1 MKERARAKRFAK
13 YYNQCK
19 LPKWVTVLGIVLLAF
34 GIVAAGVTAIF
45 HDKYSSIFGAW
56 ESALTN
62 VWFIAFIA
70 MVGVG
75 ALISLGYPLLTL
87 IGAWIWTLFAKPEPE
102 VAEEQPTKETSEI
115 KDGTASATKEESPAM
130 TQLASSAINEAR
142 LRSLLNTP
150 FMREISNGSSKTN
163 LDRFID
169 DVKTVRI
176 QHQKGAKDGINDK
189 SITSIAKILFSNK
202 YQKQRPLPS
211 FAKWN
216 TILFECLNLEAP
228 QKGNINKSKDLDEQ
242 ITKLFG
248 YLVPPKES
256 PEESPTHKG

>member
-1 MKERARAKRFAK
+1 MKSQNKTRRFAK
-13 YYNQCK
+13 LFSQY
-19 LPKWVTVLGIVLLAF
+19 LPSTMVFKCGLVLL
-34 GIVAAGVTAIF
+34 IICTVAAFVIAYY
-45 HDKYSSIFGAW
+45 HDAYSSILEMKELA
-56 ESALTN
+56 ATD
-62 VWFIAFIA
+62 VWFKLFVIL
-70 MVGVG
+70 MVLGAALLVG
-75 ALISLGYPLLTL
+75 SPLLAMIL
-87 IGAWIWTLFAKPEPE
+87 AGISMLFPSKEPE
-102 VAEEQPTKETSEI
+102 MIEEQPAKETPVI
-115 KDGTASATKEESPAM
+115 KVEAPAVEEAAPGAKQP
-130 TQLASSAINEAR
+130 TSSSIDEAR

-248 YLVPPKES
+248 YLIPS
-256 PEESPTHKG
+256 D